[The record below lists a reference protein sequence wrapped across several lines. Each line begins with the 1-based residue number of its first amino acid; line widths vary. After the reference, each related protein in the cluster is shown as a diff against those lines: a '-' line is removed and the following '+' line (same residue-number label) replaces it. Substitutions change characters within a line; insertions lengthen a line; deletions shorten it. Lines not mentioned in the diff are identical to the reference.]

1 MYAFDSSFCK
11 PSSLCHLQKLIDSVD
26 ENIHF
31 VKVKISYVT
40 VVVSDS
46 QSDLIIAA
54 AKVIGHTQHCRR
66 YCDGE
71 PGS

>member
-1 MYAFDSSFCK
+1 MPVIVAFCIL
-11 PSSLCHLQKLIDSVD
+11 SSLCHLQKLIDAVD

-31 VKVKISYVT
+31 VKVKMSYVT

-46 QSDLIIAA
+46 QSDVIIAA
-54 AKVIGHTQHCRR
+54 AEVVGHTQHCRR

-71 PGS
+71 PSS